1 MRRPFVLSLF
11 VLALAIR
18 STAET
23 RQARNPELRYYAD
36 AYADHYG
43 VPRALAR
50 LLVAY
55 GRAGDGEFLET
66 LRRPFTNPI
75 AQRDDKGS
83 RKVHPLFIV
92 AVILLILAAAAM
104 TFFSFRS

>member
-1 MRRPFVLSLF
+1 MAELEYISL
-11 VLALAIR
+11 
-18 STAET
+18 EE
-23 RQARNPELRYYAD
+23 AR
-36 AYADHYG
+36 
-43 VPRALAR
+43 AR

-75 AQRDDKGS
+75 AQRNDKGS

-92 AVILLILAAAAM
+92 AVILLILAAATM

>member
-1 MRRPFVLSLF
+1 M
-11 VLALAIR
+11 
-18 STAET
+18 AELEYISFEE
-23 RQARNPELRYYAD
+23 AR
-36 AYADHYG
+36 
-43 VPRALAR
+43 AR

-75 AQRDDKGS
+75 AQRDDKSS

-104 TFFSFRS
+104 TFFTFRS

>member
-1 MRRPFVLSLF
+1 MAELEYISL
-11 VLALAIR
+11 
-18 STAET
+18 EE
-23 RQARNPELRYYAD
+23 AR
-36 AYADHYG
+36 
-43 VPRALAR
+43 AR

-92 AVILLILAAAAM
+92 AVILLILAAATM
-104 TFFSFRS
+104 TFFSFRN

>member
-1 MRRPFVLSLF
+1 MTGFIAFRPRRCSDG
-11 VLALAIR
+11 R
-18 STAET
+18 
-23 RQARNPELRYYAD
+23 ARIHLPEEA
-36 AYADHYG
+36 H
-43 VPRALAR
+43 AR

-55 GRAGDGEFLET
+55 NRAGDGEFLEA

-75 AQRDDKGS
+75 AQRDDKGR

-92 AVILLILAAAAM
+92 AVILSILAAATM